1 MSSVELRQLHKTFGD
16 FEAIR
21 NLDIRIEEG
30 EFFTILGPSGC
41 GKTTCLRIIAG
52 FISPTKGRVLLGGRD
67 VTAEPPYRRNVG
79 MVFQSYALFPHL
91 TAARNVAFGLE
102 ARKVGRKELEQRVEE
117 ALALVQLES
126 LRNRFPH
133 ELSGGQK
140 QRVALARAVAIRPE
154 VLLLDEPLSAL
165 DLQLRKELRVG
176 IKNIHNRLGLTTLL
190 VTHDQGEALSMSDRI
205 GVISA
210 GRMLQVDSPSG
221 IYRHP
226 GSRAVADFI
235 GKINLL
241 ECQIAQILDSGT
253 YLVNLGGD
261 KSSAIEVPAGSGY
274 EFRAGDRCLFGI
286 RPEDVSLAI
295 GPETG
300 LCLCLTVRSVDYLG
314 NSWSVDCATR
324 SGSKFSLLMSSRA
337 QVPAINSPISIGW
350 PPAFGFLLPLSKNA
364 EPGR

>member
-1 MSSVELRQLHKTFGD
+1 MSSVELRHLHKAFGD

-21 NLDIRIEEG
+21 NLDIKIDEG

-52 FISPTKGRVLLGGRD
+52 YIAPTKGRVLLGGRD
-67 VTAEPPYRRNVG
+67 VAGKPPYRRNVG

-91 TAARNVAFGLE
+91 TAAKNIAFGLE
-102 ARKVGRKELEQRVEE
+102 ARRIPRKELGQRVEE

-165 DLQLRKELRVG
+165 DLQLRQDLRTG
-176 IKNIHNRLGLTTLL
+176 IKNVHNRLGLTTLL

-205 GVISA
+205 AVMSA
-210 GRMLQVDSPSG
+210 GQMLQVDSPSN
-221 IYRHP
+221 IYQHP
-226 GSRAVADFI
+226 RSRAVADFI

-241 ECQIAQILDSGT
+241 QCEIVQTLDGGR
-253 YLVNLGGD
+253 YLVTLCGEKMGAVEV
-261 KSSAIEVPAGSGY
+261 SSRTGN
-274 EFRAGDRCLFGI
+274 EFKVGDRCLFGI
-286 RPEDVSLAI
+286 RPEDVSLAA
-295 GPETG
+295 GPESS
-300 LCLCLTVRSVDYLG
+300 LCMRVMSMNYLG
-314 NSWSVDCATR
+314 NTWSVECAAS
-324 SGSKFSLLMSSRA
+324 SGARFTVLISSRA
-337 QVPAINSPISIGW
+337 HVPAVNSEIRVNW
-350 PPAFGFLLPLSKNA
+350 PSAFGFLLPPSTRTNV
-364 EPGR
+364 

>member
-1 MSSVELRQLHKTFGD
+1 MSSVELRQLHKVFGD

-21 NLDIRIEEG
+21 NLDIKIEEG
-30 EFFTILGPSGC
+30 EFFTMLGPSGC

-102 ARKVGRKELEQRVEE
+102 ARKIGRKELEKRVDE

-140 QRVALARAVAIRPE
+140 QRVALARAVAISPE

-165 DLQLRKELRVG
+165 DLQLRQELRVG
-176 IKNIHNRLGLTTLL
+176 IRNVHNRLGLTTLL

-205 GVISA
+205 AVMSA
-210 GRMLQVDSPSG
+210 GQMLQVELSIRHISASAKPCSSQLRRKDKPS
-221 IYRHP
+221 R
-226 GSRAVADFI
+226 
-235 GKINLL
+235 
-241 ECQIAQILDSGT
+241 
-253 YLVNLGGD
+253 
-261 KSSAIEVPAGSGY
+261 VPD
-274 EFRAGDRCLFGI
+274 RAGPR
-286 RPEDVSLAI
+286 RRQVYHQSLRR
-295 GPETG
+295 EK
-300 LCLCLTVRSVDYLG
+300 LG
-314 NSWSVDCATR
+314 N
-324 SGSKFSLLMSSRA
+324 
-337 QVPAINSPISIGW
+337 
-350 PPAFGFLLPLSKNA
+350 
-364 EPGR
+364 